1 MASVRIIDTPPGEA
15 PLDIRQ
21 AWVGLE
27 LPVLA
32 KRPVRYLGS
41 GVMTGPKTFT
51 QTLLHLITL
60 RLVVQS
66 GYVVPATRAIEILE
80 AVRPEAARWWR
91 EHAAHAI
98 RARRKFLFSPE
109 CCEYVE

>member
-1 MASVRIIDTPPGEA
+1 MASVRIVDTPPGEA
-15 PLDIRQ
+15 PLEIRQ

-27 LPVLA
+27 LPVLG

-41 GVMTGPKTFT
+41 GVLTGPKTFT
-51 QTLLHLITL
+51 ETLLHLITL

-66 GYVVPATRAIEILE
+66 GFVVPAEHAIEILE

-91 EHAAHAI
+91 EHATHTI
-98 RARRKFLFSPE
+98 HARRKFLFAPE
-109 CCEYVE
+109 CCDYVE